1 MKERRHNYALRK
13 FIDAL
18 LGMPIGHELDKAH
31 ALVASMRALSSIT
44 AANYAAMEQD
54 NDAANAGRDM
64 AGLWRT

>member
-1 MKERRHNYALRK
+1 MVERRHNHALRR

-18 LGMPIGHELDKAH
+18 LGVPTHELEKAH
-31 ALVASMRALSSIT
+31 ALVASIRVLTSETSANN
-44 AANYAAMEQD
+44 AAVMQD